1 MKPFL
6 TAYWKNLIML
16 NYSVDPALLKPL
28 LPKGTE
34 LDYFNGNCYASLVGF
49 MFLNTRIKNM
59 AVPFYK
65 NFEEFNFRFYIRIK
79 ENDTWRR
86 GVVFFKEIV
95 PRRMISF
102 IANTLY
108 GEHYHYHPMKNSLIE
123 NDETIEV
130 KYEWLYKNEWN
141 HLHAVAEKTSMP
153 ASEEEAFIAEHYW
166 GYTKL
171 NDTTTSEYQVT
182 HPAWNIQQLKS
193 FHLHCNIK
201 EMYGDDWLPY
211 LTQQPASAFMA
222 TGSAVSIGKRNFI
235 K

>member
-1 MKPFL
+1 
-6 TAYWKNLIML
+6 
-16 NYSVDPALLKPL
+16 
-28 LPKGTE
+28 
-34 LDYFNGNCYASLVGF
+34 

-141 HLHAVAEKTSMP
+141 HLHAVAEKISMP

-166 GYTKL
+166 
-171 NDTTTSEYQVT
+171 V
-182 HPAWNIQQLKS
+182 
-193 FHLHCNIK
+193 IK
-201 EMYGDDWLPY
+201 
-211 LTQQPASAFMA
+211 
-222 TGSAVSIGKRNFI
+222 N
-235 K
+235 